1 MKIELF
7 LVRVGDPKRL
17 IGEAGDMDHAL
28 AWARRRLLQRDI
40 YPDHEVA
47 IHVDGQATPWEVVRQ
62 TPRTPYVPSHKAG

>member
-7 LVRVGDPKRL
+7 LVRAGDPKRL
-17 IGEAGDMDHAL
+17 VGEASDMDHAL

-47 IHVDGQATPWEVVRQ
+47 IHVDGQPTPAEVVKQ
-62 TPRTPYVPSHKAG
+62 APRTPYVPQQRTG